1 MGTEMPEMDNSVDVL
16 VAALQSTVILIL
28 FLIIVLV
35 VTQTGGRRE
44 GDGKSGRTP
53 AKLSPGE

>member
-1 MGTEMPEMDNSVDVL
+1 MDNSVDVL